1 MLRSGRF
8 RHRLLDDSFLK
19 DQSAQAFKSLRPFFM
34 RWKTGDLGDAEMAA
48 VYVTVFS
55 FLRRPQDFL
64 GGTHNEFAV
73 AQTLAAPPVALSCQS
88 FIEILRATLPDSLAG
103 CKSLKRFENAQ
114 NFLPFLCLHT
124 LRSVPISV
132 MRSLSSWHNKTYPL
146 TLWTTIPSPE
156 EVLQLQVGGQRCVSM
171 FMQESEFPQLAQD
184 GRDVFGFLIH
194 DLIHA
199 DHFFHDPENAQAQ
212 IQFSRKLQLLWQE
225 TFIQERLQADP
236 EFKDE
241 FFYLMSDM
249 NSVPLHLFKTLKAQ
263 LLAHT
268 KRLANTAIT
277 APLPD
282 HLEPH
287 FRALFEQAIQPWKFS
302 SQGLEAAHRLNSLR
316 YIHPE
321 DSYLLHQE
329 LTSPAL

>member
-8 RHRLLDDSFLK
+8 RHRLLDDTFLK
-19 DQSAQAFKSLRPFFM
+19 EQSAQAFKSLQPFFA
-34 RWKTGDLGDAEMAA
+34 RWKLGALGDAEMAA
-48 VYVTVFS
+48 VYVAVFS

-64 GGTHNEFAV
+64 GGTHNEFTSIFSATAS
-73 AQTLAAPPVALSCQS
+73 AQLSSQSFVDILRSTLPGSLAA
-88 FIEILRATLPDSLAG
+88 T
-103 CKSLKRFENAQ
+103 KSLKRFETDQ
-114 NFLPFLCLHT
+114 DFLSFLCLHS
-124 LRSVPISV
+124 LRSIPISV
-132 MRSLSSWHNKTYPL
+132 MRSLLSWHNKTYPL
-146 TLWTTIPSPE
+146 TLWTSIPSPE

-212 IQFSRKLQLLWQE
+212 IQFSQKLQILWQQN
-225 TFIQERLQADP
+225 FLQERLRADP

-241 FFYLMSDM
+241 FYYLMSDM
-249 NSVPLHLFKTLKAQ
+249 NSVPLHLLKTLKAQ
-263 LLAHT
+263 LLAHM
-268 KRLANTAIT
+268 KRQANTSIT

-287 FRALFEQAIQPWKFS
+287 FCALFEQALQPWKFS
-302 SQGLEAAHRLNSLR
+302 AQGLAAAQRLNSLH
-316 YIHPE
+316 YLHPE
-321 DSYLLHQE
+321 DSYILHRE
-329 LTSPAL
+329 LTTG

>member
-8 RHRLLDDSFLK
+8 RHRLLDDTFLK
-19 DQSAQAFKSLRPFFM
+19 NQSAQAFKSLQPFFV
-34 RWKTGDLGDAEMAA
+34 RWKSGELGDAEMAA

-64 GGTHNEFAV
+64 GGTHNEFSV
-73 AQTLAAPPVALSCQS
+73 TPGLADTALSGRN
-88 FIEILRATLPDSLAG
+88 FTETLRSTLPESLAG
-103 CKSLKRFENAQ
+103 SKSLKRFENDEP
-114 NFLPFLCLHT
+114 FLQYLCLHT
-124 LRSVPISV
+124 LRSIPISV
-132 MRSLSSWHNKTYPL
+132 MRSLSSWHNKIYPL

-171 FMQESEFPQLAQD
+171 FTQESEFPQLALD

-199 DHFFHDPENAQAQ
+199 DHFFHDPVNAQAQ
-212 IQFSRKLQLLWQE
+212 IQFSQKLQILWQQP
-225 TFIQERLQADP
+225 FLQERLQADP

-241 FFYLMSDM
+241 FHYLMSDM
-249 NSVPLHLFKTLKAQ
+249 NSVPLHLLKTLKAQ

-268 KRLANTAIT
+268 KRQVKTAIT

-287 FRALFEQAIQPWKFS
+287 FCAFFEQALKPWKFS
-302 SQGLEAAHRLNSLR
+302 LKGLEAAHRLNSLH
-316 YIHPE
+316 YLDPE
-321 DSYLLHQE
+321 DGYILHEE
-329 LTSPAL
+329 LTTR

>member
-19 DQSAQAFKSLRPFFM
+19 DHSAQAFKSLQPFFA
-34 RWKTGDLGDAEMAA
+34 RWKTGTLTDAEMAA
-48 VYVTVFS
+48 VYVVVFS

-64 GGTHNEFAV
+64 GGPHKEFA
-73 AQTLAAPPVALSCQS
+73 AAPGPTVSELSCQT
-88 FIEILRATLPDSLAG
+88 FTEILRSTLPEGLAG
-103 CKSLKRFENAQ
+103 LKSLKRFENEE
-114 NFLPFLCLHT
+114 PFLTFLCAHT
-124 LRSVPISV
+124 LRSIPISV
-132 MRSLSSWHNKTYPL
+132 MRSLSSWQTGTYPL

-171 FMQESEFPQLAQD
+171 FTQESEFSQLALD

-212 IQFSRKLQLLWQE
+212 IQFSQKLQILWQQP
-225 TFIQERLQADP
+225 FLQERLQADP

-241 FFYLMSDM
+241 FQYLMSDM
-249 NSVPLHLFKTLKAQ
+249 NSVPLHLLKTLKAQ
-263 LLAHT
+263 LLAHI
-268 KRLANTAIT
+268 KRQVNTAIT

-282 HLEPH
+282 HLESH
-287 FRALFEQAIQPWKFS
+287 FCELLEQALKPWNFTVK
-302 SQGLEAAHRLNSLR
+302 GLEAAHRLNSLH
-316 YIHPE
+316 YLDPE
-321 DSYLLHQE
+321 DGYILHQE
-329 LTSPAL
+329 LTTR